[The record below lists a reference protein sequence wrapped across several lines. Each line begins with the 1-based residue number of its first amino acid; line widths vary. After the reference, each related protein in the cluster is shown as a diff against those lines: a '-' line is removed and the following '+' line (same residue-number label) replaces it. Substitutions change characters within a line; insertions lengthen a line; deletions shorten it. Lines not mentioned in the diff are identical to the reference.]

1 MVARAGARH
10 GRQGRARESV
20 QKFRQCERGAQ
31 PEPSRRRFGGLVAAE
46 TSARQTRLGQVSA
59 HLAGET
65 RAGVAS
71 MDMIG
76 LYALATMVGAAFRP
90 RSVLSSVQHGADRL
104 RALMRRGRPTA

>member
-1 MVARAGARH
+1 
-10 GRQGRARESV
+10 
-20 QKFRQCERGAQ
+20 
-31 PEPSRRRFGGLVAAE
+31 
-46 TSARQTRLGQVSA
+46 
-59 HLAGET
+59 
-65 RAGVAS
+65 